1 VIWALEPNGDTLMS
15 KALFLNGVFEEVLE
29 EILEAQAS
37 DENLY
42 HFLQPYSGQV
52 IKLLEKYD
60 FETELA
66 IPFYISTTTNL
77 NSIVYVAEII
87 GWENKKNIGEQKL
100 SKYNEQIAKSQ
111 PIQERVYFYSDK
123 EEKRE
128 CINLIFIKSL
138 VKLTNNIPTSI
149 LVKTSDELPLRT
161 RTRAGGW
168 SVVES
173 ISPKL
178 LNAREFTT
186 KEAEEKRL
194 SKQVSDSFND
204 TQENRQKRLRQADKI
219 PEVMQVLSIGFKRN
233 SDVVTEVLQRANG
246 VCERC
251 QKEAPFLRRKDNT
264 PYLEVHHTITLANGG
279 EDTVENAVALCPNC
293 HRKVHFGI

>member
-1 VIWALEPNGDTLMS
+1 
-15 KALFLNGVFEEVLE
+15 
-29 EILEAQAS
+29 
-37 DENLY
+37 
-42 HFLQPYSGQV
+42 
-52 IKLLEKYD
+52 
-60 FETELA
+60 
-66 IPFYISTTTNL
+66 
-77 NSIVYVAEII
+77 
-87 GWENKKNIGEQKL
+87 
-100 SKYNEQIAKSQ
+100 
-111 PIQERVYFYSDK
+111 
-123 EEKRE
+123 
-128 CINLIFIKSL
+128 
-138 VKLTNNIPTSI
+138 
-149 LVKTSDELPLRT
+149 
-161 RTRAGGW
+161 
-168 SVVES
+168 VES